1 MDGGHSNSYPKT
13 LQRCETT
20 IKLDETN
27 LLPEQQYGFRKN
39 RSTTVVPNIL
49 NMHIIEAK
57 RKKEYSVMLSLDISR
72 AYDTCWRR
80 RILNTLKTWKIN
92 GRMLGFAKN
101 FMSNRTL
108 RAAVGNRIS
117 FRILG
122 LIIDDKLN

>member
-1 MDGGHSNSYPKT
+1 
-13 LQRCETT
+13 
-20 IKLDETN
+20 
-27 LLPEQQYGFRKN
+27 
-39 RSTTVVPNIL
+39 
-49 NMHIIEAK
+49 MHIIEAK
-57 RKKEYSVMLSLDISR
+57 RKKEYSALLSLGISR

-80 RILNTLKTWKIN
+80 GILNTLKTWKIN
-92 GRMLGFAKN
+92 GRILRFSKN